1 MRSIASIA
9 TVGAAIALVLAAVA
23 LAPTAA
29 SAANILMVAA
39 GVTSLG
45 ATILLTA
52 AAPAWL
58 ARLRARHADSRLIGL
73 SLWVI
78 PLTTTVLAAAGAIRL
93 FHAAMLASQ
102 TADPQLFLIGSAG
115 PVVIAAYS
123 GIASTLWGLRLSI
136 ERSLRKRGWRPRHEI
151 RDEIEDAQRR
161 ALVSDLNERIDRNLA
176 ASQPRPE
183 EKFLFEVID
192 DTPRGAGNRLAVTNQ
207 RLFVKGAEPAHREH
221 VDLTRVVRDEDGLLT
236 ISHVGQEPL
245 VLSASATNIRRLAR
259 LLERALPRR

>member
-1 MRSIASIA
+1 M
-9 TVGAAIALVLAAVA
+9 VAAVA
-23 LAPTAA
+23 LVLTAIMLAPTEA
-29 SAANILMVAA
+29 SAANVLMVAA

-58 ARLRARHADSRLIGL
+58 VRLRDLHPGSRLIGL

-78 PLTTTVLAAAGAIRL
+78 PLTATVLAAAGAIRL
-93 FHAAMLASQ
+93 FDEAMLASQ
-102 TADPQLFLIGSAG
+102 NADPQLFVIGSAG

-136 ERSLRKRGWRPRHEI
+136 ERSRRKRGWRPRHEI
-151 RDEIEDAQRR
+151 RDETGDARRR
-161 ALVSDLNERIDRNLA
+161 AIVDDLNERIDRNLA

-192 DTPRGAGNRLAVTNQ
+192 DTPRGAGHRLAVTNQ

-221 VDLTRVVRDEDGLLT
+221 SDLTRVARDEDGLLT

-245 VLSASATNIRRLAR
+245 VLSASATNIRRLER
-259 LLERALPRR
+259 LLERALPGR